1 MITVKLFG
9 LLRLDSGIKELKLD
23 AASIPDVKEALLAR
37 SDKITKKDIDGCV
50 SLINGKPGRKK
61 SKLEDGDQGV
71 LMSPVAGG

>member
-9 LLRLDSGIKELKLD
+9 LLRLDSAIRELTLD
-23 AASIPDVKEALLAR
+23 AASIPEVKEALLAR

-50 SLINGKPGRKK
+50 ILINGKPGKKK
-61 SKLEDGDQGV
+61 SKLEDGDQVV